1 MDSLSYIDSTLTS
14 PRRAHHVK
22 VSACGG
28 IFLHPWVAQGRR
40 HRRGLLPHLLIA
52 SWAFILFFFFF
63 FFKRNISTCDTQ
75 CGRKGSALFGSPS
88 EQKDGKATKTR
99 ANPACKHICS
109 LLDLFWFNSSFWQPK
124 GIHNFSLRDLWNGLR
139 TEIFFSPDVFPAD
152 VKRVTCSMPLTR
164 FLVLFECEENKKK
177 RTLHPEVIWLV
188 FFLILFFFFFC
199 YKIVDNDAG
208 NTRSRYRTIDDNFF

>member
-1 MDSLSYIDSTLTS
+1 MDSLSYIDSTHTS

-75 CGRKGSALFGSPS
+75 CGRKGSAFLARLRNKKTERQQKRERIPRASISAASWICFGLTRLFGSQREYTTFRCVTCGMGCGRKYS
-88 EQKDGKATKTR
+88 
-99 ANPACKHICS
+99 
-109 LLDLFWFNSSFWQPK
+109 
-124 GIHNFSLRDLWNGLR
+124 SLRTSSQQMSNASRAL
-139 TEIFFSPDVFPAD
+139 
-152 VKRVTCSMPLTR
+152 C
-164 FLVLFECEENKKK
+164 
-177 RTLHPEVIWLV
+177 
-188 FFLILFFFFFC
+188 
-199 YKIVDNDAG
+199 
-208 NTRSRYRTIDDNFF
+208 RSRAS